1 MLELDHIVVTA
12 PTLQT
17 GVDHVRD
24 LTGLE
29 MPVGGEH
36 LLMGTH
42 NHLLRLGADEFLEVI
57 AVNPAAPMP
66 GRARWYGLDH
76 PVQQPRLAHWVV
88 RCRDMHAMRPMFPK
102 TLGPAI
108 PVTRGTL
115 NWLLTVPE
123 DGSLPDAGAMPSLI
137 EWQTEPLP
145 PTQMKGAGADLV
157 TLTITHP
164 EADRLEAL
172 LAPLLKDDRIRF
184 ASGPSAMEAEV
195 SVNAAIVTLR

>member
-12 PTLQT
+12 PTLQS

-24 LTGLE
+24 MTGLE

-36 LLMGTH
+36 PLMGTH

-57 AVNPAAPMP
+57 AVNPAAPEP
-66 GRARWYGLDH
+66 GRARWFGLDH
-76 PVQQPRLAHWVV
+76 PVQKPRLAHWVV
-88 RCRDMHAMRPMFPK
+88 RCRDMKAMRAMFPE

-123 DGSLPDAGAMPSLI
+123 DGSLPDDGAMPSLI
-137 EWQTEPLP
+137 EWQAMPLP
-145 PTQMKGAGADLV
+145 PTQMTGAGADLV

-164 EADRLEAL
+164 HADQLEAL
-172 LAPLLKDDRIRF
+172 LAPLLQDDRIRF
-184 ASGPSAMEAEV
+184 KNGAFAMEAEV
-195 SVNAAIVTLR
+195 AVTAGIVTLR